1 MSAVRR
7 AASLTVL
14 ALAIL
19 LGTTGCVTKFRTAAP
34 LSENQQRVVAK
45 DLAVAGVLTR
55 RPGES
60 GARLPKASAR
70 FARLT
75 GADDQSSSMSEQDLE
90 VLLASPSTIRSS
102 TSALQDVANRIGHRY
117 VLVGEASTAPTD
129 ERKSWII
136 QIVVPIPFLWISF
149 GIPVEYASTLDAPH
163 ATASARVIDLQ
174 RGEILA
180 ASFEV
185 GSDIDADEVPEFANS
200 AASRAVKRMSLAKP

>member
-7 AASLTVL
+7 APLLVLVFVVLLT
-14 ALAIL
+14 
-19 LGTTGCVTKFRTAAP
+19 TMGCVTKFRTAAP
-34 LSENQQRVVAK
+34 LSGNQQRVVAK
-45 DLAVAGVLTR
+45 DLAIAGVLAR

-70 FARLT
+70 LARLT

-90 VLLASPSTIRSS
+90 ALLTSPSMIRNSTSELQALASR
-102 TSALQDVANRIGHRY
+102 VGHRY

-163 ATASARVIDLQ
+163 ATVSTRVIDLQ

-185 GSDIDADEVPEFANS
+185 GSDIDADEAPDFANS